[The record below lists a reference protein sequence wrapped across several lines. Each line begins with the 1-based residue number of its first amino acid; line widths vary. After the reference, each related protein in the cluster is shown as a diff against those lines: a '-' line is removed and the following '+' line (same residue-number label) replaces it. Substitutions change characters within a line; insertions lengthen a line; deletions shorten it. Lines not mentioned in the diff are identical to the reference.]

1 MRSFK
6 LNAFGESVAHM
17 SYAATRCEEVKVT
30 RSTMSG
36 VENNETVVKSR
47 KNERE
52 SSSYAA
58 PDLEFAEAFGGGSE
72 YFPFWR
78 LPLSPFSWNRLFAQ
92 EEE

>member
-1 MRSFK
+1 MT
-6 LNAFGESVAHM
+6 
-17 SYAATRCEEVKVT
+17 TR
-30 RSTMSG
+30 TMSA
-36 VENNETVVKSR
+36 VENNEAVVKSR

-58 PDLEFAEAFGGGSE
+58 TDLEFAEAFGGGSE

-78 LPLSPFSWNRLFAQ
+78 LPLSPFSWIRLFAQ

>member
-1 MRSFK
+1 
-6 LNAFGESVAHM
+6 M
-17 SYAATRCEEVKVT
+17 SA
-30 RSTMSG
+30 
-36 VENNETVVKSR
+36 VENNEAVVKSR

-58 PDLEFAEAFGGGSE
+58 TDLEFAEAFGGGSE

-78 LPLSPFSWNRLFAQ
+78 LPLSPFSWIRLFAQ

>member
-1 MRSFK
+1 
-6 LNAFGESVAHM
+6 M

-30 RSTMSG
+30 RSTMSR
-36 VENNETVVKSR
+36 VENDETVVKSK

-58 PDLEFAEAFGGGSE
+58 ADLEFAETFGGGSE

-78 LPLSPFSWNRLFAQ
+78 WPLSPFSWIRLFSQ
-92 EEE
+92 EGE

>member
-1 MRSFK
+1 M
-6 LNAFGESVAHM
+6 
-17 SYAATRCEEVKVT
+17 T
-30 RSTMSG
+30 RSKMLS
-36 VENNETVVKSR
+36 VKNDEAVVKSR

-58 PDLEFAEAFGGGSE
+58 TDLEFAEAFGGGSE

-78 LPLSPFSWNRLFAQ
+78 VSLFPSFSIRLFRQ

>member
-1 MRSFK
+1 
-6 LNAFGESVAHM
+6 M

-30 RSTMSG
+30 RSTMLG
-36 VENNETVVKSR
+36 VENHEAVVKSR

-58 PDLEFAEAFGGGSE
+58 TDLEFAEAFEDGPQ

-78 LPLSPFSWNRLFAQ
+78 VSLFPF
-92 EEE
+92 

>member
-1 MRSFK
+1 M
-6 LNAFGESVAHM
+6 LSVKNDEA
-17 SYAATRCEEVKVT
+17 
-30 RSTMSG
+30 
-36 VENNETVVKSR
+36 VVKSR

-58 PDLEFAEAFGGGSE
+58 TDLEFAETFGGGSE

-78 LPLSPFSWNRLFAQ
+78 VSLFPSLSIRLFRQ

>member
-1 MRSFK
+1 M
-6 LNAFGESVAHM
+6 LSVKNDEA
-17 SYAATRCEEVKVT
+17 
-30 RSTMSG
+30 
-36 VENNETVVKSR
+36 VVKSR

-58 PDLEFAEAFGGGSE
+58 TDLEFAEMFGGGSE

-78 LPLSPFSWNRLFAQ
+78 VSLFPSLSIRLFRQ